1 MDKFKNRWSKID
13 SLINSSKNILLST
26 HINPDGDGLGSQLAL
41 TNYLKIK
48 NKNYKIFNPSLV
60 PDDLSYLNDNEKF
73 NLYSKS
79 IHEKEIKNFD
89 LAIILDIGAFHRLGD
104 LANEL
109 LNSEIKIISIDHH
122 PHKEEH
128 FFDEFIHDTSVSSTG
143 YLIYEFLKFKN
154 VLNIES
160 GNGLYL
166 AIVTD
171 TGSFSYSNTDAKTHS
186 MASHLI
192 ELGVN
197 TVDIHKKVYQSV
209 PYEKLKLMGKVL
221 QNINFNLN
229 GKLAWFI
236 IDQETLKSS
245 NSNIEHL
252 GGFTDTIRSIKGV
265 EVAVMLHEYSKF
277 KTRINFRSKGNV
289 KIHKL
294 AQRFG
299 GGGHPFASG
308 AMTNQSLKIVR
319 EAVVSATVSEIN
331 KQIYGEDVI

>member
-1 MDKFKNRWSKID
+1 
-13 SLINSSKNILLST
+13 
-26 HINPDGDGLGSQLAL
+26 
-41 TNYLKIK
+41 
-48 NKNYKIFNPSLV
+48 V
-60 PDDLSYLNDNEKF
+60 
-73 NLYSKS
+73 
-79 IHEKEIKNFD
+79 KNFD
-89 LAIILDIGAFHRLGD
+89 LAIILDIGDFKRLGE

-109 LNSEIKIISIDHH
+109 LNTENKIISIDHH

-128 FFDEFIHDTSVSSTG
+128 YFDEFIHDTSVSSTG
-143 YLIYEFLKFKN
+143 YLIYEFLNFKN
-154 VLNIES
+154 ELDIES

-166 AIVTD
+166 AIMTD
-171 TGSFSYSNTDAKTHS
+171 TGSFSYSNTDSKTHS

-192 ELGVN
+192 ELGVDTN
-197 TVDIHKKVYQSV
+197 DIHKKVYQSV
-209 PYEKLKLMGKVL
+209 PYEKLKLMGEIL

-236 IDQETLKSS
+236 IDQDILKSS

-252 GGFTDTIRSIKGV
+252 GGFTDTVRSIKGV
-265 EVAVMLHEYSKF
+265 EVAIMLHEYSKF

-308 AMTNQSLKIVR
+308 AMINQSIKIVR

-331 KQIYGEDVI
+331 KQIYGKDVI

>member
-1 MDKFKNRWSKID
+1 MNNSKNRWLKID
-13 SLINSSKNILLST
+13 SLINDSNNILLST

-41 TNYLKIK
+41 TNYLKKK

-60 PDDLSYLNDNEKF
+60 PNDLSYLNDNEKF
-73 NLYSKS
+73 NQYTQS
-79 IHEKEIKNFD
+79 IHGKEIKNFD
-89 LAIILDIGAFHRLGD
+89 LAIILDIGDFYRLGD

-122 PHKEEH
+122 PHKKEN

-143 YLIYEFLKFKN
+143 YLIYEFLNFKN
-154 VLNIES
+154 ELDVES

-166 AIVTD
+166 AIMTD
-171 TGSFSYSNTDAKTHS
+171 TGSFSYSNTDSRTHS

-192 ELGVN
+192 ELGVDVN
-197 TVDIHKKVYQSV
+197 DIHKKVYQSV
-209 PYEKLKLMGKVL
+209 PYEKLKLMGEVL

-236 IDQETLKSS
+236 IDQDILKSS

-265 EVAVMLHEYSKF
+265 EVAIMLHEYSKY

-308 AMTNQSLKIVR
+308 AMINQSIKIVR

-331 KQIYGEDVI
+331 KQIYGKDVI